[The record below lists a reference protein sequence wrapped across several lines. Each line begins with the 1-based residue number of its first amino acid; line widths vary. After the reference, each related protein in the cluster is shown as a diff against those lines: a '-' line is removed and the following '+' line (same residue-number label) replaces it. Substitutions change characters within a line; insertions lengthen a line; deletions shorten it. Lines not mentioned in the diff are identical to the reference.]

1 MEMYASGDIFQ
12 ARVDDILGD
21 IEGVKTYTND
31 IIVLRKD
38 WFINHIEHLNIIFGI
53 FHAAGLKFN
62 APKCSFG
69 LKDIPYLGNLIKK

>member
-12 ARVDDILGD
+12 ARVDEILGD

-38 WFINHIEHLNIIFGI
+38 WFINHIENLKIIFGI
-53 FHAAGLKFN
+53 FHAAVLKVN
-62 APKCSFG
+62 APKWSFG